1 MVVTERRAGLV
12 LLDPTQGADDR
23 RAAMAPRNLGSL
35 DGLTVGF
42 LDNSKGNAGAF
53 LRLVEQRLRERW
65 QLGEAVHAQKPDASR
80 IAPKDV
86 LDMMAAR
93 CHAVV
98 VGVGD

>member
-1 MVVTERRAGLV
+1 MVVTERGTV
-12 LLDPTQGADDR
+12 LLDPTQEPDER
-23 RAAMAPRNLGSL
+23 RAAMAPRNLCSL
-35 DGLTVGF
+35 DGLVIGF

-53 LRLVEQRLRERW
+53 LRLMEDRLRERW
-65 QLGEAVHAQKPDASR
+65 KIGEAVHARKPDASS
-80 IAPKDV
+80 IAPKDI

>member
-1 MVVTERRAGLV
+1 MVTATERLV
-12 LLDPTQGADDR
+12 LLDPTLGPEAR
-23 RAAMAPRNLGSL
+23 TAALAPRTLGSL
-35 DGLTVGF
+35 DGLTIGF

-53 LRLVEQRLRERW
+53 LQVMEQRLRERW
-65 QLGEAVHAQKPDASR
+65 KIGEAVHARKPDASS

-93 CHAVV
+93 CHAIV

>member
-1 MVVTERRAGLV
+1 MVVTERGTV
-12 LLDPTQGADDR
+12 LLDPTQEPDER
-23 RAAMAPRNLGSL
+23 RAVMAPRNLGSL
-35 DGLTVGF
+35 DGLVVGF

-53 LRLVEQRLRERW
+53 LKLMEDRLRERW
-65 QLGEAVHAQKPDASR
+65 KIGEAVHARKPDASS
-80 IAPKDV
+80 IAPKDI

>member
-1 MVVTERRAGLV
+1 MVVTERGTV
-12 LLDPTQGADDR
+12 LLDPTQEPDER

-35 DGLTVGF
+35 DGLVIGF

-53 LRLVEQRLRERW
+53 LRLMEDRLRERAKI
-65 QLGEAVHAQKPDASR
+65 GEAVLARKSDASS
-80 IAPKDV
+80 IAPKDL

-98 VGVGD
+98 VGLGD

>member
-1 MVVTERRAGLV
+1 MVVTERGTV
-12 LLDPTQGADDR
+12 LLDPTQEPDER

-35 DGLTVGF
+35 DGLVIGF

-53 LRLVEQRLRERW
+53 LRLMEDRLRERW
-65 QLGEAVHAQKPDASR
+65 KIGEAVHARKPDASS
-80 IAPKDV
+80 IAPKDI

-98 VGVGD
+98 VGLGD

>member
-1 MVVTERRAGLV
+1 MVVTERGTV
-12 LLDPTQGADDR
+12 LLDPTQEPDER

-35 DGLTVGF
+35 DGLVIGF

-53 LRLVEQRLRERW
+53 LKLMEDRLRERW
-65 QLGEAVHAQKPDASR
+65 KIGEAVHARKPDASS
-80 IAPKDV
+80 IAPKDI

>member
-1 MVVTERRAGLV
+1 MVVTERGTV
-12 LLDPTQGADDR
+12 LLDPTQEPDER

-35 DGLTVGF
+35 DGLVIGF

-53 LRLVEQRLRERW
+53 LRLMEDRLRERW
-65 QLGEAVHAQKPDASR
+65 KIGEAVHARKPDASS
-80 IAPKDV
+80 IAPKDI

>member
-1 MVVTERRAGLV
+1 MVMTEERLE
-12 LLDPTQGADDR
+12 LLDPTQEPDER
-23 RAAMAPRNLGSL
+23 RSAMAPRNLESL
-35 DGLTVGF
+35 DGLTIGF

-53 LRLVEQRLRERW
+53 LRVVEGRLRERW
-65 QLGEAVHAQKPDASR
+65 KIAEAVHAAKPDASS
-80 IAPKDV
+80 IAPKDI

>member
-1 MVVTERRAGLV
+1 MVMTERGVV
-12 LLDPTQGADDR
+12 LLDPTQGPDER

-35 DGLTVGF
+35 DGLVIGF

-53 LRLVEQRLRERW
+53 LKLMEQRLRERW
-65 QLGEAVHAQKPDASR
+65 QLGEAVHARKPDASR

-93 CHAVV
+93 CHAIV

>member
-1 MVVTERRAGLV
+1 MTIATERLV
-12 LLDPTQGADDR
+12 LLDPTLGPESR
-23 RAAMAPRNLGSL
+23 TAALAPRTLGSL
-35 DGLTVGF
+35 DGLTIGF

-53 LRLVEQRLRERW
+53 LRLMEERLRERW
-65 QLGEAVHAQKPDASR
+65 KIGEAVHARKPDASR